1 MICFWRQAM
10 KIYLKTTLLILAV
23 FFASLFMILE
33 SGEYY
38 QNFYENEYQGY
49 WAAFLVESFLAI
61 AAMLNVQNK
70 KMLNFIIKLIMIP
83 LFLVMVCG
91 ATLKIISPMVKE
103 LAIQENKIKLIALL
117 NVENQ
122 QSINNLEYLKGQKIN
137 TAVEI
142 KRQRQ
147 STEELKNIFY
157 NNNSFSWMIWIVIGF
172 STFLRFSVQ
181 IANLTFAYTL
191 GELWRLRNIPEI
203 EVNKDSINSHSNN
216 GVAITGLNRSVDL
229 NITDEANQTSQV
241 LKSNL
246 QTQLEKVIIYLKKNG
261 GKATRLQ
268 ILSSRIFKGG
278 VEEYDTVLSFL
289 EKHDKIKTNRN
300 PDSKKLWVY
309 SLD

>member
-1 MICFWRQAM
+1 M

-137 TAVEI
+137 KDMI
-142 KRQRQ
+142 KQAWFF
-147 STEELKNIFY
+147 LKLLV
-157 NNNSFSWMIWIVIGF
+157 SH
-172 STFLRFSVQ
+172 
-181 IANLTFAYTL
+181 
-191 GELWRLRNIPEI
+191 RL
-203 EVNKDSINSHSNN
+203 
-216 GVAITGLNRSVDL
+216 
-229 NITDEANQTSQV
+229 
-241 LKSNL
+241 
-246 QTQLEKVIIYLKKNG
+246 IYPRYY
-261 GKATRLQ
+261 A
-268 ILSSRIFKGG
+268 
-278 VEEYDTVLSFL
+278 
-289 EKHDKIKTNRN
+289 H
-300 PDSKKLWVY
+300 
-309 SLD
+309 